1 VVAIIT
7 VLFTPTAM
15 RMLEHRSPAS
25 GTEQQ
30 RLDNEQASARAYTST
45 IERVLIPASA
55 ELHPE
60 LAMEALENLALS
72 QNQAEITESDIDL
85 VILGCTDRGQG
96 SQPYLGGTV
105 ERLLSAAAV
114 PLILL

>member
-1 VVAIIT
+1 
-7 VLFTPTAM
+7 
-15 RMLEHRSPAS
+15 MLEHRSPAS

-60 LAMEALENLALS
+60 LAMEALEW
-72 QNQAEITESDIDL
+72 
-85 VILGCTDRGQG
+85 R
-96 SQPYLGGTV
+96 
-105 ERLLSAAAV
+105 
-114 PLILL
+114 